1 MKLNEFIYGLK
12 GLSHSVDKVSI
23 NPLID
28 DLKKIEKAQKVTVP
42 QFVADWYREHMDDL
56 ETALFRC
63 VDIIPRVYEDG
74 ELNQFQE
81 WFVSGKTKPFQTLV
95 NMHQFGYEIE
105 KEKRYTVKMRA
116 TKQPLFYNNMYEKTF
131 FSLGDLATK
140 FTRKQ
145 LEEAELDWVFDCDG
159 VEVKEVEG

>member
-1 MKLNEFIYGLK
+1 MKLNEFINGLQT
-12 GLSHSVDKVSI
+12 LSYSVNRVSI
-23 NPLID
+23 KPLID
-28 DLKKIEKAQKVTVP
+28 DLKKIEKSQKVIVP

-81 WFVSGKTKPFQTLV
+81 WFISGETKPFQTLV
-95 NMHQFGYEIE
+95 NMHQFGYEVE

-131 FSLGDLATK
+131 FSLGDLSTK
-140 FTRKQ
+140 FTRKE
-145 LEEAELDWVFDCDG
+145 LEEAGLGWVFDCDG

>member
-1 MKLNEFIYGLK
+1 MKLNEFINGLQT
-12 GLSHSVDKVSI
+12 LSYSVNEVSI
-23 NPLID
+23 FTLID
-28 DLKKIEKAQKVTVP
+28 DLKKIKKSQKVIVP

-81 WFVSGKTKPFQTLV
+81 WFISGETKPFQTLI

-145 LEEAELDWVFDCDG
+145 LEEAGLGWVFDCDG
-159 VEVKEVEG
+159 VEVKEVE

>member
-1 MKLNEFIYGLK
+1 MKLNEFINGLQT
-12 GLSHSVDKVSI
+12 LSYSVNEVSI
-23 NPLID
+23 FTLID
-28 DLKKIEKAQKVTVP
+28 DLKKIEKSQKVIVP

-81 WFVSGKTKPFQTLV
+81 WFISGETKPFQTLI
-95 NMHQFGYEIE
+95 NMHQFGYEIG

-145 LEEAELDWVFDCDG
+145 LEEAGLGWVFDCDG
-159 VEVKEVEG
+159 VEVKEVE